1 MSLTHLE
8 TPTLILAIVTDSEKK
23 GMALRTI
30 IPVNFPFGEI
40 NVVTTVNNSKGDS
53 WEAMILEN
61 EKQVSEVVNTAFTGN
76 PLFAEVKS
84 RSLPPLFQQVGLIMT
99 KSVVQFPS
107 DDLTD
112 FYGKLLS
119 WYNDLVHKSYVNN
132 TVQLEMGTAETSRA
146 LQPIMWSAYL

>member
-61 EKQVSEVVNTAFTGN
+61 EKQVSEVVKTAFTGN

-84 RSLPPLFQQVGLIMT
+84 TSLPPLFQQVGLIMT

-112 FYGKLLS
+112 FYG
-119 WYNDLVHKSYVNN
+119 NFNGVTAQLV
-132 TVQLEMGTAETSRA
+132 
-146 LQPIMWSAYL
+146 